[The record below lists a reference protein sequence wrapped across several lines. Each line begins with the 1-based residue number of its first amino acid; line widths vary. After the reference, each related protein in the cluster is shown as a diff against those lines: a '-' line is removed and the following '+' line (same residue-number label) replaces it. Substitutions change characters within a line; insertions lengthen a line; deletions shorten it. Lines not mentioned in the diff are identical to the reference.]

1 MDERKKQIIQGY
13 NEIYN
18 KVNAVKLY
26 INIFKTYNEKLKK
39 EFARANL
46 AAKESKKALS
56 TPRSSRYAPA
66 RCPRPAP

>member
-46 AAKESKKALS
+46 
-56 TPRSSRYAPA
+56 YM
-66 RCPRPAP
+66 

>member
-46 AAKESKKALS
+46 YMSDENYKDKLDQIN
-56 TPRSSRYAPA
+56 TIDLI
-66 RCPRPAP
+66 

>member
-39 EFARANL
+39 
-46 AAKESKKALS
+46 ALEQ
-56 TPRSSRYAPA
+56 YHYVDQLLEIIK
-66 RCPRPAP
+66 